1 MRNRTANSET
11 ITMLRYLSGLI
22 GAIAAMTAFQLLTRA
37 DFSVRVLVF
46 IVVYLLATVSVD
58 IAMARYGKHKA

>member
-1 MRNRTANSET
+1 
-11 ITMLRYLSGLI
+11 MLRYLPGLI

-46 IVVYLLATVSVD
+46 IVVYLLATVCVD
-58 IAMARYGKHKA
+58 NAMARYGKHKA